1 MRALPWLAVL
11 ALTMV
16 VAGCGA
22 DDEAIR
28 QDAAVADAAVMVDA
42 ALGVDADDHAIDP
55 GRSGATPN
63 PANGLRADGVEK
75 STITVHVRDRL
86 DRPVAGAV
94 VTIVVTGTGN
104 NLVGPET
111 PTDASGITTATL
123 TSTVAEL
130 KTLTVNANGVV
141 FTRMPYANFIP

>member
-1 MRALPWLAVL
+1 MRALLWLALLCAVI
-11 ALTMV
+11 AS
-16 VAGCGA
+16 GCGA

-28 QDAAVADAAVMVDA
+28 QDAAALDAAVVVDA
-42 ALGVDADDHAIDP
+42 ALVLDADDHAIDP
-55 GRSGATPN
+55 DRSTAIPN
-63 PANGLRADGVEK
+63 PATGLSADGVQK

-104 NLVGPET
+104 NLVGPEF
-111 PTDASGITTATL
+111 PTDTSGTTTATL

-130 KTLTVNANGVV
+130 KTLTVSANGVV

>member
-1 MRALPWLAVL
+1 MRALPWLTVL
-11 ALTMV
+11 ALTV
-16 VAGCGA
+16 TVAGCAA

-28 QDAAVADAAVMVDA
+28 QDAAVVDAGAVLDAAPLDV
-42 ALGVDADDHAIDP
+42 DDHAIDP
-55 GRSGATPN
+55 DRSGATPN
-63 PANGLRADGVEK
+63 PANGLKADGVEK

-94 VTIVVTGTGN
+94 VVIVVTGTGN
-104 NLVGPET
+104 NLVGPGA

-130 KTLTVNANGVV
+130 KTMTVSANGVG